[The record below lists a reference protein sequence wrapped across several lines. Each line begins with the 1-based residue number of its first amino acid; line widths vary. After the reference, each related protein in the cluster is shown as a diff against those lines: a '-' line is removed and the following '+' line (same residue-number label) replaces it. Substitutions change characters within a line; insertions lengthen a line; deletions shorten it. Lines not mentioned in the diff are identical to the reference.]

1 MKKQKLTLDLLIKEA
16 QNFCATQSKFQ
27 HKELFGVTD
36 GKAVGTL
43 IEAAFQ
49 KYLNEKYEVVIGNAA
64 SGIDLPSPD
73 ILTDIKVTSIK
84 QP

>member
-1 MKKQKLTLDLLIKEA
+1 MKKKLTIEALIKEA
-16 QNFCATQSKFQ
+16 QSFCVRQPKFQ

-49 KYLNEKYEVVIGNAA
+49 KHLNEKYDVVIGNAA
-64 SGIDLPSPD
+64 SGIDLPSQ
-73 ILTDIKVTSIK
+73 IF
-84 QP
+84 

>member
-1 MKKQKLTLDLLIKEA
+1 MCIEMIQQLTIEMLIKEA
-16 QNFCATQSKFQ
+16 QNFCATQSMFK

-49 KYLNEKYEVVIGNAA
+49 KHLNEHYELLPGNAA
-64 SGIDLPSPD
+64 SGIDLPSP
-73 ILTDIKVTSIK
+73 IFLQTLRLR
-84 QP
+84 Q